1 MNMEA
6 MGVLDGDS
14 NSQANN
20 TNMNISNLE
29 NLPNMTMNHS
39 MMNMT

>member
-20 TNMNISNLE
+20 TNMNISNLD